1 MTNDN
6 IDISNELALMSKLED
21 FLFSQIRTSF
31 TSQVRFEP
39 SILQAQSNQELKK
52 AIFEL
57 HDDGKLKETDES
69 RKQRMGTAFLIQ
81 DSVMKQGTSFK
92 LRKV

>member
-6 IDISNELALMSKLED
+6 IDISNELALMSELEN

-31 TSQVRFEP
+31 TSQVKFEP

-57 HDDGKLKETDES
+57 HDDGKFKETDE
-69 RKQRMGTAFLIQ
+69 K
-81 DSVMKQGTSFK
+81 
-92 LRKV
+92 